1 MSETPRTWPEYAE
14 PTPEQL
20 ADWLAVAT
28 RDERVKFAE
37 RAIHDARTAGDCFM
51 RNHAAIE
58 REIDYLR
65 GRVATIR
72 QETLDEFLAEWERR
86 SGEQGADQ

>member
-20 ADWLAVAT
+20 ADWLVAAT
-28 RDERVKFAE
+28 REERVEFAG
-37 RAIHDARTAGDCFM
+37 RAIHNARTAGDCFL

-58 REIDYLR
+58 SEIDYLR
-65 GRVATIR
+65 GRLVAIR

-86 SGEQGADQ
+86 SREQGADQ